1 MSDIEK
7 DIKFIEEM
15 IKEYNTFG
23 DLHNPD
29 YENTDKIYKALEN
42 MLERIKE
49 LEAKQEIKQIVDKIP
64 VEEIEERIKIDI
76 ISEEAFNELIDNFE
90 VVETLTE
97 YGRKA
102 IKQNVKK
109 LQKRI
114 KELEEENKKLKAKI
128 DVTNWQEKTVYE
140 SLKEK
145 YIPKQKVIDR
155 INYCDERI
163 KHAKQIRDK
172 EQEEFYIDLK
182 RAFNKLLEEK

>member
-1 MSDIEK
+1 MNNIEK
-7 DIKFIEEM
+7 DIKRCEQL
-15 IKEYNTFG
+15 IKPEHANWIGTSNQLAIAHVV
-23 DLHNPD
+23 D
-29 YENTDKIYKALEN
+29 
-42 MLERIKE
+42 RVKE

-145 YIPKQKVIDR
+145 YIPKQTVK
-155 INYCDERI
+155 
-163 KHAKQIRDK
+163 DK
-172 EQEEFYIDLK
+172 IEELK
-182 RAFNKLLEEK
+182 LSGGSNGKDNVENLARELAIEMLEELLEGE